1 MIAVQTSLQLGS
13 VLLRGLG
20 VMSNDV
26 SFLRQMMRESMELR
40 AQETLDKKVAKD
52 SDWLVA
58 FQVNQEG
65 LILHCCFPVHLQ
77 SFFFIFSTSFV
88 FLWLIDVRSS
98 SKGVLSVELLDWK
111 LFPLLSQF
119 RPRWGELGSL
129 EVWRM
134 IWLPVK
140 MPVWVSN
147 PSGLKIQH
155 CPMESLPLQKTGCSH
170 ESHIS
175 LL

>member
-1 MIAVQTSLQLGS
+1 
-13 VLLRGLG
+13 
-20 VMSNDV
+20 
-26 SFLRQMMRESMELR
+26 
-40 AQETLDKKVAKD
+40 
-52 SDWLVA
+52 
-58 FQVNQEG
+58 
-65 LILHCCFPVHLQ
+65 
-77 SFFFIFSTSFV
+77 V